1 MLFVF
6 GVVDGTSITFPAV
19 DTCNRQAA
27 MNAHH
32 VCFLCGVE

>member
-6 GVVDGTSITFPAV
+6 GVVGGTSITFPTV
-19 DTCNRQAA
+19 DTCDRQAA

-32 VCFLCGVE
+32 VCFLRGVE